1 MTGIIES
8 IREADKELQ
17 ETPRPQPAPAKP
29 HICPN
34 CGCDWDQLW
43 ECVMSDVGENRAQAN
58 IISDNCG
65 VCKTE
70 MRKRLELKLNGATK

>member
-1 MTGIIES
+1 MTGLIEQ
-8 IREADKELQ
+8 IQQAHKRLQ
-17 ETPRPQPAPAKP
+17 ETPRPQPAPTKP

-43 ECVMSDVGENRAQAN
+43 ECVMSDVKENRATAN

-65 VCKTE
+65 LCKAE
-70 MRKRLELKLNGATK
+70 MRKRLELKRKGGTR